1 MSNDVS
7 SKVYLF
13 LAKQGDWAT
22 AADKNGDGTVI
33 KSEFRQYMENN
44 YEWNG
49 EDASAKSDLINQ
61 FWKEI
66 DTKQSGKL
74 NKKLNNKGALDKNE
88 INTMN
93 NKIQMYEILN
103 NFTSNS
109 IEVPSVVQ
117 DRTNWKKSVAESL
130 TNKVDAYIK
139 ANKSADDLEAY
150 LQEISPEIERKAT
163 ADYCANQYLN
173 TEMKDI
179 VKEYGYS
186 YADDSTLQGMIDNYI
201 SQLSANS
208 GEIPS
213 DEEIN
218 ETVINIINEYL
229 STAGLK
235 DSDGFDLSQ
244 YGYTANDKSP
254 LNDLQKSIIKS
265 NLQKNLQDISKESDY
280 ETYKSLYDDA
290 INQFIESKLADGKFA
305 DFATLQNYGIAEF
318 ENSDNYKSVKKAV
331 SVKAYI
337 DSADF
342 KSAIS
347 SAVSSAFAD
356 RISNVMT
363 GEVPAYDTLI
373 SDIMTKAQNGE
384 FDNADGS
391 LNTEKMQKYIIE
403 QVKSNIAEFY
413 RNGLGD
419 MSLDD
424 LNTMYDALVEAAREK
439 NDAAKVKEAA
449 ISYCQAVSKKSTTLA
464 QAVKDVFG
472 AGYAATINQML
483 SGEIDSKMTELKA
496 KVNEI
501 GDASSCTLA
510 GWTTSVG
517 DSINIL
523 PGATVTYGLAA
534 NILNN
539 NGMVSSDRITY
550 ATNNSNA
557 TVKDGIL
564 TITAPSGSSEYTIEV
579 YAMVDGEKIGDAKKI
594 KVSCQ
599 QKDAKNMSTE
609 HNVLVNG
616 EYLYDLISKHNKT
629 MKISDF
635 HRNGGNSLNVSKSA
649 AKKSIKNVI
658 TQLVADLTA
667 AGYNTA
673 KLQLAATSTI
683 NFYNAAIDA
692 ITDQEYGNKDQGSH
706 NMNFSYVDGSGQSH
720 AETSSYYQHTR
731 KKQKDADW
739 DKPCQSM
746 GNNTTGIQMNESY
759 RDTNTYNFYINTGV
773 LLNRFMNF
781 MNI

>member
-1 MSNDVS
+1 MSNDIS

-13 LAKQGDWAT
+13 LAKQGDWVT
-22 AADKNGDGTVI
+22 AADKSGDGTVI

-61 FWKEI
+61 FWNEI

-130 TNKVDAYIK
+130 ANNVDAYIK
-139 ANKSADDLEAY
+139 ANKSADNLEAY

-290 INQFIESKLADGKFA
+290 INQYIEYVLSEGKFG
-305 DFATLQNYGIAEF
+305 DFTNLQGYGVGEF
-318 ENSDNYKSVKKAV
+318 ENSDSYQSAKKAISVK
-331 SVKAYI
+331 SYI

-413 RNGLGD
+413 PNGLCD
-419 MSLDD
+419 MS
-424 LNTMYDALVEAAREK
+424 
-439 NDAAKVKEAA
+439 
-449 ISYCQAVSKKSTTLA
+449 
-464 QAVKDVFG
+464 
-472 AGYAATINQML
+472 
-483 SGEIDSKMTELKA
+483 
-496 KVNEI
+496 
-501 GDASSCTLA
+501 
-510 GWTTSVG
+510 
-517 DSINIL
+517 
-523 PGATVTYGLAA
+523 
-534 NILNN
+534 
-539 NGMVSSDRITY
+539 
-550 ATNNSNA
+550 
-557 TVKDGIL
+557 
-564 TITAPSGSSEYTIEV
+564 
-579 YAMVDGEKIGDAKKI
+579 
-594 KVSCQ
+594 
-599 QKDAKNMSTE
+599 
-609 HNVLVNG
+609 
-616 EYLYDLISKHNKT
+616 
-629 MKISDF
+629 
-635 HRNGGNSLNVSKSA
+635 
-649 AKKSIKNVI
+649 
-658 TQLVADLTA
+658 
-667 AGYNTA
+667 
-673 KLQLAATSTI
+673 
-683 NFYNAAIDA
+683 
-692 ITDQEYGNKDQGSH
+692 
-706 NMNFSYVDGSGQSH
+706 
-720 AETSSYYQHTR
+720 
-731 KKQKDADW
+731 
-739 DKPCQSM
+739 
-746 GNNTTGIQMNESY
+746 
-759 RDTNTYNFYINTGV
+759 
-773 LLNRFMNF
+773 
-781 MNI
+781 

>member
-93 NKIQMYEILN
+93 NKIQMYETLN
-103 NFTSNS
+103 QYTST

-130 TNKVDAYIK
+130 ANKVDAYISS
-139 ANKSADDLEAY
+139 NKSADDLEAY

-244 YGYTANDKSP
+244 YGYTANDNSP

-290 INQFIESKLADGKFA
+290 VNQFIESKLADGKFA

-413 RNGLGD
+413 PNGLGD

-424 LNTMYDALVEAAREK
+424 LSTMYDALVEAAREK

-472 AGYAATINQML
+472 AGYAATINKML

-616 EYLYDLISKHNKT
+616 EYLDDLISNHNKT
-629 MKISDF
+629 LKISGF
-635 HRNGGNSLNVSKSA
+635 HRNGGNSLNDSKSA
-649 AKKSIKNVI
+649 AKESIKNVI
-658 TQLVADLTA
+658 TQLVTDLTS

-692 ITDQEYGNKDQGSH
+692 ITDQEYGDKDQGSH

-731 KKQKDADW
+731 KKEKNADW

-759 RDTNTYNFYINTGV
+759 NKTNTYNFYINTGV

>member
-93 NKIQMYEILN
+93 NKIQMYETLN
-103 NFTSNS
+103 QYTST

-130 TNKVDAYIK
+130 ANKVDAYISS
-139 ANKSADDLEAY
+139 NKSADNLEAY

-244 YGYTANDKSP
+244 YGYTANDNSP

-290 INQFIESKLADGKFA
+290 VNQFIESKLADGKFA

-413 RNGLGD
+413 PNGLGD

-424 LNTMYDALVEAAREK
+424 LSTMYDALVEAAREK

-472 AGYAATINQML
+472 AGYAATINKML

-616 EYLYDLISKHNKT
+616 EYLDDLISNHNKT
-629 MKISDF
+629 LKISGF
-635 HRNGGNSLNVSKSA
+635 HRNGGNSLNDSKSA
-649 AKKSIKNVI
+649 AKESIKNVI
-658 TQLVADLTA
+658 TQLVTDLTA

-692 ITDQEYGNKDQGSH
+692 ITDQEYGDKDQGSH

-731 KKQKDADW
+731 KKEKNADW

-759 RDTNTYNFYINTGV
+759 NKTNTYNFYINTGV

>member
-130 TNKVDAYIK
+130 ANKVDAYIK
-139 ANKSADDLEAY
+139 ANKSADNLEAY

-208 GEIPS
+208 GEISS

-244 YGYTANDKSP
+244 YGYTANDNSP

-290 INQFIESKLADGKFA
+290 VNQFIESKLADGKFA

-373 SDIMTKAQNGE
+373 SDIMSKAQNGE
-384 FDNADGS
+384 FDNADGT

-413 RNGLGD
+413 PNGLGD

-424 LNTMYDALVEAAREK
+424 LSTMYDALVEAAREK

-501 GDASSCTLA
+501 GDIAQIKTSGNAETLWN
-510 GWTTSVG
+510 GINDTYSVTTSSTV
-517 DSINIL
+517 SIQLNRAFNYNGNII
-523 PGATVTYGLAA
+523 T
-534 NILNN
+534 
-539 NGMVSSDRITY
+539 SDRITY
-550 ATNNSNA
+550 SSNNSCVSIDASTGVA
-557 TVKDGIL
+557 TINGNVAGTYQAKI
-564 TITAPSGSSEYTIEV
+564 V
-579 YAMVDGEKIGDAKKI
+579 AMVDGEEVTSKIITI
-594 KVSCQ
+594 KVQDSNENIV
-599 QKDAKNMSTE
+599 AKATDTRLALNSRVD
-609 HNVLVNG
+609 NWNG
-616 EYLYDLISKHNKT
+616 EESFKDLYNND
-629 MKISDF
+629 
-635 HRNGGNSLNVSKSA
+635 
-649 AKKSIKNVI
+649 KNVI
-658 TQLVADLTA
+658 LYGKMDSRKKDWDHMKNDIKKNLTNLGQDVVSTLATAGLDKSKLTTAMNTVVNRYVQAGAIRNKNDSGTSKDALKNHCNEYMADNRTGTQSRIVWTVDTD
-667 AGYNTA
+667 GKDSNVYMIHFKDFVDDIINEYN
-673 KLQLAATSTI
+673 KLAA
-683 NFYNAAIDA
+683 
-692 ITDQEYGNKDQGSH
+692 
-706 NMNFSYVDGSGQSH
+706 
-720 AETSSYYQHTR
+720 
-731 KKQKDADW
+731 
-739 DKPCQSM
+739 
-746 GNNTTGIQMNESY
+746 
-759 RDTNTYNFYINTGV
+759 
-773 LLNRFMNF
+773 
-781 MNI
+781 

>member
-93 NKIQMYEILN
+93 NKIQMYETLN
-103 NFTSNS
+103 QYTST

-130 TNKVDAYIK
+130 ANKVDAYISS
-139 ANKSADDLEAY
+139 NKSADDLEAY

-244 YGYTANDKSP
+244 YGYTANENSP

-318 ENSDNYKSVKKAV
+318 ENSDNYKSVKKAI

-413 RNGLGD
+413 PNGLGD

-424 LNTMYDALVEAAREK
+424 LSTMYDALVEAAREK

-557 TVKDGIL
+557 TVKDGVL
-564 TITAPSGSSEYTIEV
+564 TITAPSGSSEYTIEI

-616 EYLYDLISKHNKT
+616 EYLDDLISNHNKT
-629 MKISDF
+629 LKISGF
-635 HRNGGNSLNVSKSA
+635 HRNGGNSLNDSKSA
-649 AKKSIKNVI
+649 AKESIKNVI
-658 TQLVADLTA
+658 TQLVTDLTA

-692 ITDQEYGNKDQGSH
+692 ITDQEYGDKDQGSH

-731 KKQKDADW
+731 KKEKNADW

-759 RDTNTYNFYINTGV
+759 NKTNTYNFYINTGV

>member
-130 TNKVDAYIK
+130 ANKVDAYIK
-139 ANKSADDLEAY
+139 ANKSADNLEAY

-208 GEIPS
+208 GEISS

-290 INQFIESKLADGKFA
+290 VNQFIESKLADGKFA

-342 KSAIS
+342 KSTIS

-373 SDIMTKAQNGE
+373 SDIMSKAQNGE
-384 FDNADGS
+384 FDNADGT

-413 RNGLGD
+413 PNGLGD

-424 LNTMYDALVEAAREK
+424 LSTMYDALVEAAREK

-501 GDASSCTLA
+501 GDIAQIKTSGNAETLWN
-510 GWTTSVG
+510 GINDTYSVTTSSTV
-517 DSINIL
+517 SIQLNRAFNYNGNII
-523 PGATVTYGLAA
+523 T
-534 NILNN
+534 
-539 NGMVSSDRITY
+539 SDRITY
-550 ATNNSNA
+550 SSNNSCVSIDASTGVA
-557 TVKDGIL
+557 TINGNVAGTYQAKI
-564 TITAPSGSSEYTIEV
+564 V
-579 YAMVDGEKIGDAKKI
+579 AMVDGEEVTSKIITI
-594 KVSCQ
+594 KVQDSNENIV
-599 QKDAKNMSTE
+599 AKATDTRLALNSRVD
-609 HNVLVNG
+609 NWNG
-616 EYLYDLISKHNKT
+616 EESFKDLYNNDK
-629 MKISDF
+629 
-635 HRNGGNSLNVSKSA
+635 NG
-649 AKKSIKNVI
+649 
-658 TQLVADLTA
+658 
-667 AGYNTA
+667 
-673 KLQLAATSTI
+673 
-683 NFYNAAIDA
+683 
-692 ITDQEYGNKDQGSH
+692 
-706 NMNFSYVDGSGQSH
+706 
-720 AETSSYYQHTR
+720 
-731 KKQKDADW
+731 
-739 DKPCQSM
+739 P
-746 GNNTTGIQMNESY
+746 
-759 RDTNTYNFYINTGV
+759 
-773 LLNRFMNF
+773 
-781 MNI
+781 

>member
-93 NKIQMYEILN
+93 NKIQMYETLN
-103 NFTSNS
+103 QYTST

-130 TNKVDAYIK
+130 ANKVDAYISS
-139 ANKSADDLEAY
+139 NKSADDLEAY

-244 YGYTANDKSP
+244 YGYTANDNSP

-290 INQFIESKLADGKFA
+290 VNQFIESKLADGKFA
-305 DFATLQNYGIAEF
+305 DFATLQDYGIAEF

-413 RNGLGD
+413 PNGLGD

-424 LNTMYDALVEAAREK
+424 LSTMYDALVEAAREK

-472 AGYAATINQML
+472 AGYAATINKML

-616 EYLYDLISKHNKT
+616 EYLDDLISNHNKT
-629 MKISDF
+629 LKISGF
-635 HRNGGNSLNVSKSA
+635 HRNGGNSLNDSKSA
-649 AKKSIKNVI
+649 AKESIKNVI
-658 TQLVADLTA
+658 TQLVTDLTA

-692 ITDQEYGNKDQGSH
+692 ITDQEYGDKDQGSH

-731 KKQKDADW
+731 KKEKNADW

-746 GNNTTGIQMNESY
+746 GNDTTGIQMNESY
-759 RDTNTYNFYINTGV
+759 NKTNTYNFYINTGV

>member
-93 NKIQMYEILN
+93 NKIQMYETLN
-103 NFTSNS
+103 QYTST

-130 TNKVDAYIK
+130 ANKVDAYISS
-139 ANKSADDLEAY
+139 NKSADDLEAY

-244 YGYTANDKSP
+244 YGYTANDNSP

-413 RNGLGD
+413 PNGLGD

-424 LNTMYDALVEAAREK
+424 LSTMYDALVEAAREK

-472 AGYAATINQML
+472 AGYAATINKML

-501 GDASSCTLA
+501 GDIAQIKTSGNAETLWN
-510 GWTTSVG
+510 GINDTYSVTTSSTA
-517 DSINIL
+517 SIQLNRAFNYNGNII
-523 PGATVTYGLAA
+523 T
-534 NILNN
+534 
-539 NGMVSSDRITY
+539 SDRITY
-550 ATNNSNA
+550 SSNNSCVSIDASTGVA
-557 TVKDGIL
+557 TINGNVAGTYQAKI
-564 TITAPSGSSEYTIEV
+564 V
-579 YAMVDGEKIGDAKKI
+579 AMVDGEEVTSKIITI
-594 KVSCQ
+594 KVQDSNENIVT
-599 QKDAKNMSTE
+599 KATDTRLALNSRVD
-609 HNVLVNG
+609 NWNG
-616 EYLYDLISKHNKT
+616 EESFKDLYNND
-629 MKISDF
+629 
-635 HRNGGNSLNVSKSA
+635 
-649 AKKSIKNVI
+649 KNVI
-658 TQLVADLTA
+658 LYGKMDSRKKDWDHMKNDIKNNLTNLGQDVVSTLTTAGLDKSKLTTAMNTVVNRYVQAGAIRNKNNSGTSKNALKNHCNEYMADNRTGTQSRIVWTVDTD
-667 AGYNTA
+667 GKDSNVYMIHFKDFVDDIINEYN
-673 KLQLAATSTI
+673 KLAA
-683 NFYNAAIDA
+683 
-692 ITDQEYGNKDQGSH
+692 
-706 NMNFSYVDGSGQSH
+706 
-720 AETSSYYQHTR
+720 
-731 KKQKDADW
+731 
-739 DKPCQSM
+739 
-746 GNNTTGIQMNESY
+746 
-759 RDTNTYNFYINTGV
+759 
-773 LLNRFMNF
+773 
-781 MNI
+781 